1 MIVWI
6 TGISGAGKKTL
17 CDALR
22 TLLKPQLPELVVVDG
37 DIVREIFGNDLGH
50 SEPERV
56 RQIRRIQA
64 LARELDRQ
72 GLVVLVAAVYARA
85 DLLQWN
91 REHFSAYFEI
101 HLDAPLA
108 LVQERDAKGL
118 YAKAAR
124 GEMPCVVGID
134 VPWHPPAGCDLRID
148 ATRAARPAELA
159 FEVARRVPRL
169 AAALPRQVAGAA
181 S

>member
-1 MIVWI
+1 MVVWI
-6 TGISGAGKKTL
+6 TGISGAGKTTL
-17 CDALR
+17 CAALC
-22 TLLKPQLPELVVVDG
+22 TLLKPRLAELVVVDG
-37 DIVREIFGNDLGH
+37 DTVREIFGNDLGH

-72 GLVVLVAAVYARA
+72 GLVVLVAAVYARV

-91 REHFSAYFEI
+91 RATFSDYFEV
-101 HLDAPLA
+101 HLDAPLT
-108 LVQERDAKGL
+108 LVQSRDAKGL

-124 GEMPCVVGID
+124 GEMPDVVGLD
-134 VPWHPPAGCDLRID
+134 VPWHPPVGCDLRLD
-148 ATRAARPAELA
+148 ASRGAPPIELA
-159 FEVARRVPRL
+159 REVARRVPRL
-169 AAALPRQVAGAA
+169 AAALPRAAAGVA